1 MQVIIEEVVSRVRST
16 HPDAVLSPSI
26 LRAVVEAVMQA
37 IEARDRRTSDRNEEL
52 SLQNYQQRNV
62 PGSD

>member
-1 MQVIIEEVVSRVRST
+1 MQVIIEEVVSRVRAT
-16 HPDAVLSPSI
+16 HPDAVLSPNV
-26 LRAVVEAVMQA
+26 LRAVIEAVMQA
-37 IEARDRRTSDRNEEL
+37 VEARDRRTGDRNEEL